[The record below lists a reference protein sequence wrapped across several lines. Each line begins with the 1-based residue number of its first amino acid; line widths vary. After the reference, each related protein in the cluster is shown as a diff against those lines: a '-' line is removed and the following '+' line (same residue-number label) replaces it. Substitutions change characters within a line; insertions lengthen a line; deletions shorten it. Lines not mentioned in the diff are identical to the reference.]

1 MPLTLPLFRGSKA
14 QTPSAAELLAQ
25 ARELQ
30 QASRL
35 GEAEIAAEQ
44 ALARQERAVGPHDRS
59 LVPYLLACAGIAY
72 QRHGWR
78 LGRPF
83 YDRAQALR
91 GPSPRR
97 GPRPG
102 GAPAPARA

>member
-1 MPLTLPLFRGSKA
+1 MPFTLPLFRKA
-14 QTPSAAELLAQ
+14 LVSTPSAAELLAQ
-25 ARELQ
+25 ARDLQ
-30 QASRL
+30 QAGRL
-35 GEAEIAAEQ
+35 AEAETAAEQ
-44 ALARQERAVGPHDRS
+44 ALARHERGVGPHDPS

-91 GPSPRR
+91 GPAPRAR
-97 GPRPG
+97 MRN
-102 GAPAPARA
+102 APAGARP

>member
-1 MPLTLPLFRGSKA
+1 MPLSLPLFRSAKA

-25 ARELQ
+25 AREHQ
-30 QASRL
+30 QAGRL
-35 GEAEIAAEQ
+35 GEAETAAEQ
-44 ALARQERAVGPHDRS
+44 ALARHERAVGPRDPS
-59 LVPYLLACAGIAY
+59 LVPYLLLCAGIAY

-91 GPSPRR
+91 GPA
-97 GPRPG
+97 PRPRVR
-102 GAPAPARA
+102 PAPAGARS